1 MIGGSISCKIANR
14 RHELCIET
22 GAALQN
28 FARWRLISLCRML
41 FAVWR
46 RSAQANECEVRIAGG
61 HRLTTGGRQ
70 DKSWHI
76 AARSVGCFCLSFSA
90 IQQCAPHPR
99 NVPVKLK
106 LLPKLSFLHIA
117 GDGDAT

>member
-46 RSAQANECEVRIAGG
+46 HSAQANEYEVRVAGG
-61 HRLTTGGRQ
+61 HRSTTERRP
-70 DKSWHI
+70 DKRPHV
-76 AARSVGCFCLSFSA
+76 AARSVDCFGRIYFAVSQWALDR
-90 IQQCAPHPR
+90 R
-99 NVPVKLK
+99 NVRVDIQC
-106 LLPKLSFLHIA
+106 LLRLIFLNIA
-117 GDGDAT
+117 GIADGV